1 MQDGGR
7 FFVPRQYFDG
17 RKIMSV
23 IDYREARELGRKEYR
38 ACVSSGRN
46 PYLLVLDTIL
56 LFFDTVGE
64 EDLGL
69 VDIPINRIAGTK
81 TNGRTNAFAANFMP
95 LLDETCEFAG
105 KWANLA
111 DAHLEEGIH
120 EPIIA
125 YEFMNKFFVSEG
137 NKRVSVMKYFNAAA
151 IPGIV
156 KRIIPKPQNTEKS
169 RIYFDFLDFYKLT
182 GVNFIWFSRPG
193 KFKALLSVLNGE
205 SHVWTTEERTDF
217 SSAYYRFR
225 KIFKALGGDRLPGTT
240 GDAFLAYLTIYDIEG
255 VHSGSDAALRERI
268 EKSWSELAVCSIPE
282 PIELDLDP
290 NCKNTQGFFSK
301 ILPSKKAEALKVL
314 YVYENSPETSAWTY
328 AHEEGRKKAEEYFS
342 GKISSRFAANV
353 SPECFESVI
362 REEMDR
368 GADVVFAV
376 SSELLPACLKAAAKY
391 PNVKFL
397 NCSVYSPHPTIRS
410 YSGRSY
416 EVKFLAGLIAGAMTC
431 THKIGYLADY
441 PIYGEPAAIN
451 AFAKGAAM
459 TDPYARVILRWRF
472 CNNGNALNEIISN
485 GADMIAGSDLTA
497 RDLQKFHGLYRT
509 NNSIYKRVCSWKIN
523 WGEFYIRILR
533 EIFDRTWKNRP
544 DKENPKAI
552 NYWWG
557 LSANIFDIDYT
568 SEIPTDTLRLISILR
583 DNIISG
589 RVAFF
594 DKEDLSPESIIK
606 MDALAEN
613 VMGSIP
619 DISEL
624 TEDARKLARVQG
636 IRPEMREG
644 KA

>member
-1 MQDGGR
+1 
-7 FFVPRQYFDG
+7 
-17 RKIMSV
+17 MSV

-56 LFFDTVGE
+56 LFFETVGE

-69 VDIPINRIAGTK
+69 VDIPIDRIVGTK

-105 KWANLA
+105 KWASLA

-125 YEFMNKFFVSEG
+125 YEFMNKFFVCEG

-156 KRIIPKPQNTEKS
+156 KRIIPKQQSTEKS

-193 KFKALLSVLNGE
+193 KFKALLNIMNEE

-225 KIFKALGGDRLPGTT
+225 KNFKALGGDRLPGTT

-255 VHSGSDAALRERI
+255 IHSGSDAALRERI
-268 EKSWSELAVCSIPE
+268 EKSWSELAVSSIPE

-290 NCKNTQGFFSK
+290 NGKNTQGFFSK
-301 ILPSKKAEALKVL
+301 ILPSKKSETLKVL
-314 YVYENSPETSAWTY
+314 YVYENSPEASAWTY
-328 AHEEGRKKAEEYFS
+328 AHEEGRKKAEEYFN
-342 GKISSRFAANV
+342 GKMSSRFAVNV
-353 SPECFESVI
+353 SPERFESVI
-362 REEMDR
+362 REEMDI
-368 GADVVFAV
+368 GANVVLAA
-376 SSELLPACLKAAAKY
+376 SSELLPACLKAAAEY
-391 PNVKFL
+391 PDVKFL

-410 YSGRSY
+410 YSGRTY
-416 EVKFLAGLIAGAMTC
+416 EVKFLEGIIAGAMTR
-431 THKIGYLADY
+431 THIIGYIANY

-459 TDPYARVILRWRF
+459 TDPYAQVILQWRS
-472 CNNGNALNEIISN
+472 CNNGNAMNKIISC
-485 GADMIAGSDLTA
+485 GADMIAGSDMTA
-497 RDLQKFHGLYRT
+497 HDPQISHGLYKIDNGT
-509 NNSIYKRVCSWKIN
+509 YKRICGWKID
-523 WGEFYIRILR
+523 WGEFYIRIIR
-533 EIFDRTWKNRP
+533 EIFDRAWKSRP
-544 DKENPKAI
+544 DRENPKAV

-568 SEIPTDTLRLISILR
+568 QEIPPDTLRLISILR
-583 DNIISG
+583 DDIISG

-613 VMGSIP
+613 VTGTIP

-624 TEDARKLARVQG
+624 TADAQKLAKVQG

>member
-1 MQDGGR
+1 
-7 FFVPRQYFDG
+7 
-17 RKIMSV
+17 MSI

-56 LFFDTVGE
+56 LFFETQGE
-64 EDLGL
+64 ESLGL
-69 VDIPINRIAGTK
+69 VDIPINRIVGTK
-81 TNGRTNAFAANFMP
+81 TTGRTNAFAANFMP
-95 LLDETCEFAG
+95 LLDETGEFAG

-120 EPIIA
+120 EPVIA
-125 YEFMNKFFVSEG
+125 YEFMNKFFIGEG

-182 GVNFIWFSRPG
+182 GINFIWFSQPG
-193 KFKALLSVLNGE
+193 KFKVLLSVLNDE
-205 SHVWTTEERTDF
+205 SHVWTMEERTNF

-255 VHSGSDAALRERI
+255 IHSGSDAALRERI
-268 EKSWSELAVCSIPE
+268 EKSWSELAVCSVPE
-282 PIELDLDP
+282 PIELELDP
-290 NCKNTQGFFSK
+290 FEKNTQGFFAK
-301 ILPSKKAEALKVL
+301 ILPVKKSEALKVL
-314 YVYENSPETSAWTY
+314 YIYEKSPETSAWTY
-328 AHEEGRKKAEEYFS
+328 AHEEGRKKADEYFN
-342 GKISSRFAANV
+342 GKISSRFAENV
-353 SPECFESVI
+353 SPERFESVI
-362 REEMDR
+362 REEMNI
-368 GADVVFAV
+368 GADVVFAA
-376 SSELLPACLKAAAKY
+376 SSELLPACRKAAVEY
-391 PNVKFL
+391 PDVRFL

-410 YSGRSY
+410 YSGRMY
-416 EVKFLAGLIAGAMTC
+416 EVKFLEGIIAGAMTR
-431 THKIGYLADY
+431 THKIGYMADY

-459 TDPYARVILRWRF
+459 TDPYARIILRWRF
-472 CNNGNALNEIISN
+472 LNNGNALNEIISC
-485 GADMIAGSDLTA
+485 GADMTTGND
-497 RDLQKFHGLYRT
+497 GLYMIGSGT
-509 NNSIYKRVCSWKIN
+509 YNRVCGSKIN
-523 WGEFYIRILR
+523 WGEFYIRILC
-533 EIFDRTWKNRP
+533 EIFDRTWKNRT
-544 DKENPKAI
+544 DRENPKAI

-557 LSANIFDIDYT
+557 LSANVFDIDYT
-568 SEIPTDTLRLISILR
+568 SEIPSDTRRLVSLLY
-583 DNIISG
+583 DDIISG
-589 RVAFF
+589 KVAFF

-613 VMGSIP
+613 VIGTIP

-636 IRPEMREG
+636 IRPELREG
-644 KA
+644 KT